1 MIKDPEKRLD
11 AKTALEHPWI
21 QQKVQSKFN
30 TRLAEKAINNLQKFK
45 NESKL
50 KQATLT
56 FMTSHLATKKQ
67 MQELRNSFNQ
77 FDENG
82 DGMI

>member
-1 MIKDPEKRLD
+1 MKDPEKRLSAVD
-11 AKTALEHPWI
+11 ALAHPWI
-21 QQKVQSKFN
+21 QQKVSSKFN
-30 TRLAEKAINNLQKFK
+30 AKLANKSINNLASFN

-56 FMTSHLATKKQ
+56 FMSSHLATKKQ
-67 MQELRNSFNQ
+67 QHELRQSFNQ

-82 DGMI
+82 DGLI